1 MRRLILGI
9 FAAVVAA
16 VLFIVLC
23 TFVRRPYEA
32 VLLERFGKLIPVGEH
47 GFMYNWYF
55 KLPTDTVIRI
65 DTRLHLYT
73 GGLQQLTTSRKEPIS
88 VRVFAAWR
96 ITDAKAF
103 YQKTSGSDERAMS
116 IMEARL
122 RELVGDKLGKH
133 TLDDLFSSD
142 EKSPVQTG
150 KIEDEIA
157 QEASLGSADGKTPGL
172 KDLGLEIAEV
182 GFSRLAF
189 PPSNTE
195 SVYSR
200 MVAALNQQAQQYEAE
215 GRRDADT
222 ILANGR
228 KEAEQIR
235 TDAIAESERIRGEG
249 DRSSLQILAK
259 VNQTAAAREFYQYW
273 KSLDYLKAS
282 LAKNTILVL
291 STDSPFLKSL
301 FALPDVKLAPAG
313 NVVGSGGDSA
323 GGAAKIATPAPVQ
336 IPVPGQR

>member
-1 MRRLILGI
+1 MRRLVMGL
-9 FAAVVAA
+9 FAAVVVA
-16 VLFIVLC
+16 VLFVVLC

-32 VLLERFGKLIPVGEH
+32 VLLERFGKLIPVGEN
-47 GFMYNWYF
+47 GFIYNWYF
-55 KLPTDTVIRI
+55 KLPTDSVIRI

-73 GGLQQLTTSRKEPIS
+73 GGLQQLTTARKEPIS

-96 ITDAKAF
+96 ITDAKTF

-133 TLDDLFSSD
+133 TLDDLFSAD
-142 EKSPVQTG
+142 DKVPVKTG
-150 KIEDEIA
+150 QIEDEIA
-157 QEASLGSADGKTPGL
+157 KEASLGSADGTTPGL

-189 PPSNTE
+189 PPSNTDA
-195 SVYSR
+195 VYGR
-200 MVAALNQQAQQYEAE
+200 MVAELNQQAAQYEYE
-215 GRRDADT
+215 GKRDADK
-222 ILANGR
+222 ILADGT
-228 KEAEQIR
+228 KEAQDIRNQAIAQAEQIR
-235 TDAIAESERIRGEG
+235 GDG
-249 DRSSLQILAK
+249 DRQALAILAK

-301 FALPDVKLAPAG
+301 FQLPDVHVAPAG
-313 NVVGSGGDSA
+313 NVTGNGGDAA
-323 GGAAKIATPAPVQ
+323 GATRVTTPAPVQ